1 MTDRHARLRITYP
14 VASLAGRIAEAH
26 GITRSELIETW
37 IAQVALVHSPA
48 LAAEVDKRHDS
59 AISIAAALGK
69 PQIEVRIKG
78 A

>member
-1 MTDRHARLRITYP
+1 MINRYARLRISYP

-26 GITRSELIETW
+26 GVSRSELIETW

-48 LAAEVDKRHDS
+48 FAAEVDKRHDS

-69 PQIEVRIKG
+69 PQIEVRIKD